1 MSDTTE
7 QLPPNAAIDAPS
19 DRDFEYSEVP
29 FGAEEVKRIP
39 FPRDRLVIQ
48 NQAADPLMYMSCT
61 RQGICH
67 INNWQNILEGDTQW
81 RGALLTDP
89 RVLWEER
96 IETRPSVKSLGDT
109 LQAAMD
115 QMLARKLIA
124 GYARVNT
131 VEEMIDAI
139 NRGHFIYTG
148 SKEGDWR
155 YVRETKKYRKR
166 LDGGFAGHAFAGAV
180 DYDLNT
186 REFIAINSYWPNNG
200 YFSIGFDQIDQLY
213 SKYAIADAR
222 DELAVAAFL
231 ALKKKKQL
239 ELTANS
245 QFSEL
250 LIQLREST
258 WKLPIFNNYRDGFGI
273 QKELAEICVLRN
285 LLNSK

>member
-1 MSDTTE
+1 ME
-7 QLPPNAAIDAPS
+7 QLPPNAAVDIPS

-29 FGAEEVKRIP
+29 FGGDPIQRVK

-48 NQAADPLMYMSCT
+48 NQGADSLMFMSCT

-67 INNWQNILEGDTQW
+67 INNAQNILEGDSQW
-81 RGALLTDP
+81 RGALFTDP

-96 IETRPSVKSLGDT
+96 IEVRPSVKTLGDS

-115 QMLARKLIA
+115 QMLAKKLIA
-124 GYARVNT
+124 GYAKVNT

-139 NRGHFIYTG
+139 NRGAFIYTG

-155 YVRETKKYRKR
+155 YVRETKKYRRR
-166 LDGGFAGHAFAGAV
+166 LDDGFAGHAFAGAV
-180 DYDLNT
+180 DYDLEK

-200 YFSIGFDQIDQLY
+200 YFTISFDLIGELY

-222 DELAVAAFL
+222 DELAVQAFL

-239 ELTANS
+239 ELTAHS
-245 QFSEL
+245 PYSEL

-258 WKLPIFNNYRDGFGI
+258 GKLPLFSNYSDAEGI
-273 QKELAEICVLRN
+273 TKEIAEIGILRN